1 MTQMVSHMTYI
12 WEILVPSVLINSSKH
27 ISQKKNS
34 PARSIDNNSNTK
46 VELKNKELLFEQ
58 SNITTPVNSKN
69 KLILIQPSG
78 KRETPRI
85 EILPTNIE
93 DWMLLSQRVHMFSSA
108 CIKNIITR
116 IH

>member
-1 MTQMVSHMTYI
+1 MKYRLCT
-12 WEILVPSVLINSSKH
+12 LRNINH
-27 ISQKKNS
+27 RREYS
-34 PARSIDNNSNTK
+34 PARSVDNTSTIK
-46 VELKNKELLFEQ
+46 VELKNKELFFEQ

-85 EILPTNIE
+85 EIPPTNIE